1 MFSLLVMSMFFKDRL
16 SLRCG
21 VDVSSKGVP
30 KRFSVKMAGK
40 TAIFVTDK
48 LSEKKIIFYLEIRK
62 NGSTIGLG
70 GESPRFSLSHTPYI
84 YR

>member
-1 MFSLLVMSMFFKDRL
+1 MIFKDRL

-21 VDVSSKGVP
+21 MDVSSKGVP

-48 LSEKKIIFYLEIRK
+48 LSEKKSFFIWKFEK
-62 NGSTIGLG
+62 MVVQ
-70 GESPRFSLSHTPYI
+70 
-84 YR
+84 